1 MFGEIT
7 LSGNEKV
14 RKVKWALLSMVRHP
28 WEHGTAAQAFLHAGD
43 EEIAIL
49 MAHEAVYRQ
58 AKDGRLAVMNHCDNI
73 TDPCV
78 CGEAVMFAYHK
89 TGEESYKVAAEKMLA
104 YIDQAPASA
113 EGIQF
118 HNISSSMI
126 AADCL
131 YMVAP
136 FYAVMGRFEQAVRQ
150 VDLRFNFL
158 WDEEKQSLNHQ
169 YDVANQRWI
178 RKLLW
183 GGGIGWNAAGIVQ
196 VLKTLPSKMTEE
208 KQRLIGYLDKLVAG
222 ALKYQLDHGLFYDV
236 LDDPGTFVE
245 TNAAQMIAYS
255 IYRGVQWGFLDA
267 KYIPAADRMRE
278 AANTKVDEMG
288 FVQGCAGAPSFD
300 FCGISPEG
308 QAFYIMMET
317 AAIEYRHMTGKEI
330 T

>member
-1 MFGEIT
+1 
-7 LSGNEKV
+7 
-14 RKVKWALLSMVRHP
+14 
-28 WEHGTAAQAFLHAGD
+28 
-43 EEIAIL
+43 L

-58 AKDGRLAVMNHCDNI
+58 SKDGRLAVTYHCNNI

-78 CGEAVMFAYHK
+78 CGESVMFAYKK
-89 TGEESYKVAAEKMLA
+89 TGEEKYKVAAEKMLE
-104 YIDQAPASA
+104 YIEQAPATA
-113 EGIQF
+113 DGIQF
-118 HNISSSMI
+118 HNTSSSMI

-136 FYAVMGRFEQAVRQ
+136 FYAVMGKFKESVRQ

-169 YDVANQRWI
+169 YDAANQRWI

-183 GGGIGWNAAGIVQ
+183 GGGIGWNTAGIVQ
-196 VLKTLPSKMTEE
+196 VLKKLPSYLVEE
-208 KQRLIGYLDKLVAG
+208 KQRLMGYLDKLVAG
-222 ALKYQLDHGLFYDV
+222 ALKYQLENGLFYDV
-236 LDDPGTFVE
+236 FDDPGTFVE

-255 IYRGVQWGFLDA
+255 IYRGVHWGFLDA

-278 AANTKVDEMG
+278 AANSKVDEMG

-308 QAFYIMMET
+308 QAFYILMET
-317 AAIEYRHMTGKEI
+317 AAIEYKKMVEFDI
-330 T
+330 A